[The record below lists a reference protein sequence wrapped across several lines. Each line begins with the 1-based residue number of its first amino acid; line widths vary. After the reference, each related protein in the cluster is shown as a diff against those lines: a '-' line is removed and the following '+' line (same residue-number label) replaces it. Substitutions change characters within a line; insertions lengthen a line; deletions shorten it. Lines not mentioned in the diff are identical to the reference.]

1 MLQCGTWPFP
11 GVQTS
16 WSVTEVADP
25 ALVPA
30 GWSYFPWTWTSWYA
44 GPFSAG
50 ELCSPRGTLAA
61 GCWRWPHLI
70 GLLVLQFS
78 DPFSLSL
85 IHTHIQCE
93 PIIKYSG
100 VKNTVVQNVSS
111 IQPNIWKVSNGSKCL
126 NISTALISCKQ
137 WEYLRKILVQTIN
150 NVYGLF

>member
-93 PIIKYSG
+93 PIINYSG
-100 VKNTVVQNVSS
+100 VKNT
-111 IQPNIWKVSNGSKCL
+111 GSKCFEY
-126 NISTALISCKQ
+126 TAKHMKSLKWFKMSKYINSFNFMQAMGVFKKNSCTDDK
-137 WEYLRKILVQTIN
+137 
-150 NVYGLF
+150 